1 MLDYEIVESVF
12 FILILGLLGTLG
24 ISLIWRG
31 LVDLLSEQSSIRWI
45 IPNLKERKNTP
56 NRFIS
61 K

>member
-45 IPNLKERKNTP
+45 IPNLKERKNTR